1 MSSGEGDSSPSLR
14 MLPTAQRHF
23 SGGTWGGRAGVSG
36 LAKEGG
42 PQASCIL
49 ASGPAGAW
57 GSYQLQQPTQPRP
70 HNGADSFPAE
80 TQACGILSHPS
91 STAQG
96 RPLLAAKKPQE
107 RWSGSRVRSSALGSQ
122 AGLAPI
128 TRASVPLLQP
138 TPLPKP
144 CPTSQAPSWLRMLVP
159 SKPLWAPSTYTSLR
173 SAPLPPLAPTNCS
186 QIRAPRL

>member
-36 LAKEGG
+36 LVKEGG
-42 PQASCIL
+42 PQASCFL

-57 GSYQLQQPTQPRP
+57 GSYQLQQATQPRP
-70 HNGADSFPAE
+70 HNGADSFPTE
-80 TQACGILSHPS
+80 TQACGIPSHPS

-96 RPLLAAKKPQE
+96 RPLLAAKRPQE

-144 CPTSQAPSWLRMLVP
+144 CPTFQAPSWLRMLVP
-159 SKPLWAPSTYTSLR
+159 SKSLWAPSTYTSLR
-173 SAPLPPLAPTNCS
+173 SAPLLPLAPTNCS